1 MKPIPSPWPGQRA
14 ARLLCAA
21 TLVAGVLLVRAAHA
35 GDYMDRAVLLV
46 RQARQE
52 VDYLENRR
60 SSHELAALVHR
71 LASARLAS
79 AHDGYVPKEVV
90 QAHPHLLLLLE
101 NCERAADAAESR
113 DGNKFLVFERRARDE
128 EQIFRSI
135 MRQLGFPLED
145 ERKR

>member
-1 MKPIPSPWPGQRA
+1 MNTTVHLTRA
-14 ARLLCAA
+14 HMCRMVSVGLVLACTVFPRVAR
-21 TLVAGVLLVRAAHA
+21 A

-52 VDYLENRR
+52 LEYLEGRRGNR
-60 SSHELAALVHR
+60 ELSALIHR
-71 LASARLAS
+71 LAVARLTA
-79 AHDGYVPKEVV
+79 ARDGYVPKEVV
-90 QAHPHLLLLLE
+90 QAHPHLLLMLE

-113 DGNKFLVFERRARDE
+113 ESERFLNYEHHARDE

-145 ERKR
+145 ERKK